1 MPCAAPCN
9 RLPCDKRCTNNL
21 SCGHQCPGLCGEI
34 CAEGY
39 CQECSG
45 QKEARVDLLE
55 MKTFSEIDV
64 NETPIVVL
72 GCGHFFTA
80 ETLDGHMGM
89 AEVYAQ
95 DAYGVY
101 TGLQDVSAMLA
112 GPVPRCPDCQCPV
125 RQYGTNRFNRVIN
138 RAVIDEMSKRFL
150 TSGKDELQRLGNEVF
165 ELDQY
170 LEKSR
175 NDIVHSLRRA
185 SAHMTGRG
193 TLAKT
198 LEVTKILNERYN
210 SARKLEKDIKA
221 CCRKFADKNQPVQKL
236 HEATLTAARRK
247 PIERSMT
254 NLSVNDAISAVPRD
268 RRVTLGGR
276 AIQTH
281 AECII
286 LTDSLST
293 ALALNSEPAG
303 SSFKVP
309 GDPPEKLVKTLFKT
323 CRTFIDECDIENL
336 PKLGV
341 EARLYFAR
349 MARSY
354 ESYCRSMKINVTQAS
369 TYVKHAK
376 ALLEDAEELCKR
388 PFENA
393 EGLRRAVQ
401 ESVKLLGR
409 EWYEEV
415 TAEEL
420 AAVKAAMVSGPQGIN
435 THSGHWYN
443 CANGHPVSLPKVCY
457 WLRYTNA
464 QQFAIGEC
472 GMPMVQAR
480 CPECGAPV
488 GGQHHQAVEGV
499 TRATDMED

>member
-1 MPCAAPCN
+1 MPCAAPCS
-9 RLPCDKRCTNNL
+9 RLPCDKRCTNDL
-21 SCGHQCPGLCGEI
+21 SCGHQCPGLCGET

-45 QKEARVDLLE
+45 HKEARVDLLE

-80 ETLDGHMGM
+80 ETLDGHIGM
-89 AEVYAQ
+89 AEVYVQ
-95 DAYGVY
+95 DASGVY
-101 TGLQDVSAMLA
+101 TGLQEVSAMLA

-150 TSGKDELQRLGNEVF
+150 TSGKDELQRLGGEVF

-175 NDIVHSLRRA
+175 NDIVHSLRQA
-185 SAHMTGRG
+185 SAHMTGRT

-247 PIERSMT
+247 PIERLMT
-254 NLSVNDAISAVPRD
+254 NLSVNDAVSAVPRD

-276 AIQTH
+276 AMQTH

-309 GDPPEKLVKTLFKT
+309 GGPPEKLAKPLFKT
-323 CRTFIDECDIENL
+323 CRIFIDECDVENL

-341 EARLYFAR
+341 EARLHFAR

-354 ESYCRSMKINVTQAS
+354 ESYCRSTNINITQAS
-369 TYVKHAK
+369 TYVKDAK

-393 EGLRRAVQ
+393 EGLRRAVE
-401 ESVKLLGR
+401 ESMNLLGK

-415 TAEEL
+415 TAEEV

-457 WLRYTNA
+457 WLRCA
-464 QQFAIGEC
+464 KA
-472 GMPMVQAR
+472 
-480 CPECGAPV
+480 
-488 GGQHHQAVEGV
+488 
-499 TRATDMED
+499 

>member
-1 MPCAAPCN
+1 M
-9 RLPCDKRCTNNL
+9 
-21 SCGHQCPGLCGEI
+21 
-34 CAEGY
+34 
-39 CQECSG
+39 
-45 QKEARVDLLE
+45 DLLE

-150 TSGKDELQRLGNEVF
+150 TSGKDELQRLGGEVF

-175 NDIVHSLRRA
+175 NDIVHSLRQA
-185 SAHMTGRG
+185 SAHMTGRA

-198 LEVTKILNERYN
+198 LEVTKMLNERHN

-247 PIERSMT
+247 PIERLMT

-276 AIQTH
+276 AMQAH

-286 LTDSLST
+286 LTDSLCT

-309 GDPPEKLVKTLFKT
+309 GGPPEKLAKPLFKS
-323 CRTFIDECDIENL
+323 CRTFIDECGVENL

-349 MARSY
+349 MAHSY
-354 ESYCRSMKINVTQAS
+354 ESYCRSTKINVTQAS
-369 TYVKHAK
+369 TYVKDAK

-409 EWYEEV
+409 EWYEDV

-443 CANGHPVSLPKVCY
+443 CANGHPVSFPKVFCG
-457 WLRYTNA
+457 LKYTNA
-464 QQFAIGEC
+464 Q
-472 GMPMVQAR
+472 
-480 CPECGAPV
+480 
-488 GGQHHQAVEGV
+488 
-499 TRATDMED
+499 

>member
-1 MPCAAPCN
+1 M
-9 RLPCDKRCTNNL
+9 
-21 SCGHQCPGLCGEI
+21 
-34 CAEGY
+34 
-39 CQECSG
+39 
-45 QKEARVDLLE
+45 DLLE

-89 AEVYAQ
+89 AGVYTQ
-95 DAYGVY
+95 DVYGVY

-125 RQYGTNRFNRVIN
+125 RQYGTKRFNRVIN

-150 TSGKDELQRLGNEVF
+150 TSGKDELRRLGGEVV
-165 ELDQY
+165 ELEQY

-175 NDIVHSLRRA
+175 NDVVHSIRQA
-185 SAHMTGRG
+185 SAHTTGRA
-193 TLAKT
+193 TLAKA

-210 SARKLEKDIKA
+210 LARKLEKDIQA
-221 CCRKFADKNQPVQKL
+221 CGRKVADKNQPVQKL

-247 PIERSMT
+247 PIEKLMT
-254 NLSVNDAISAVPRD
+254 DLSVTDAISAVPRD
-268 RRVTLGGR
+268 RRVTLGAR
-276 AIQTH
+276 AMQIH

-293 ALALNSEPAG
+293 ALALNSEAAG

-309 GDPPEKLVKTLFKT
+309 GGPPEKLAKPFFKT
-323 CRTFIDECDIENL
+323 CRTFIDECDVEKL

-349 MARSY
+349 TARSY
-354 ESYCRSMKINVTQAS
+354 VSYCRSTEINVTQAS
-369 TYVKHAK
+369 TYVKDAK

-393 EGLRRAVQ
+393 EGLRRAVE
-401 ESVKLLGR
+401 ESMKLLGK

-415 TAEEL
+415 TVEEL
-420 AAVKAAMVSGPQGIN
+420 AAVKAAMVSGPRGIN

-443 CANGHPVSLPKVCY
+443 CANGHPVSFPKVCY
-457 WLRYTNA
+457 WLRFTN
-464 QQFAIGEC
+464 G
-472 GMPMVQAR
+472 
-480 CPECGAPV
+480 
-488 GGQHHQAVEGV
+488 
-499 TRATDMED
+499 